1 MKKLIAV
8 LLTLLISVSV
18 LSLCVA
24 ADTTEAV
31 TAPVVTEPTTEAPT
45 APSTAPSTEDD
56 TFLCTCPNCVTEPEE
71 ETTGE
76 EGPKT
81 TFGFFPST
89 LLTTLPVM
97 GMGMLGIFLVTLVI
111 VLATVLLS
119 KLGNI
124 KKKKE
129 EE

>member
-8 LLTLLISVSV
+8 LLTLLISVFV

-31 TAPVVTEPTTEAPT
+31 TEPVTEPTTEAPT
-45 APSTAPSTEDD
+45 VPSTEEE
-56 TFLCTCPNCVTEPEE
+56 TFHCTCPNCVPSTEE
-71 ETTGE
+71 ETTAE

-119 KLGNI
+119 KLGN
-124 KKKKE
+124 KKE
-129 EE
+129 E

>member
-31 TAPVVTEPTTEAPT
+31 TEPVTVPTTEAPT
-45 APSTAPSTEDD
+45 EPSTDTGTEED
-56 TFLCTCPNCVTEPEE
+56 TFLCTCPNCVPSIEE
-71 ETTGE
+71 ETTAE

-119 KLGNI
+119 KLGGKNQ
-124 KKKKE
+124 E
-129 EE
+129 E

>member
-31 TAPVVTEPTTEAPT
+31 TEPVTEPTTEAPT
-45 APSTAPSTEDD
+45 VPSTEEE
-56 TFLCTCPNCVTEPEE
+56 TFHCTCPNCVPSPEE
-71 ETTGE
+71 ETTAE

-119 KLGNI
+119 KLGNN
-124 KKKKE
+124 KKNKE
-129 EE
+129 E

>member
-31 TAPVVTEPTTEAPT
+31 TEPVTEPTTEAPT
-45 APSTAPSTEDD
+45 VPSTEEE
-56 TFLCTCPNCVTEPEE
+56 TFHCTCPNCVPSTEE
-71 ETTGE
+71 ETTAE

-124 KKKKE
+124 KKNKE
-129 EE
+129 E

>member
-8 LLTLLISVSV
+8 LLTLLVTVSV

-31 TAPVVTEPTTEAPT
+31 TAPVTEPTTEAPT
-45 APSTAPSTEDD
+45 APSTAPTTEDD

>member
-31 TAPVVTEPTTEAPT
+31 TEPVTEPTTV
-45 APSTAPSTEDD
+45 PSTEEE
-56 TFLCTCPNCVTEPEE
+56 TFHCTCPNCVPSTEE
-71 ETTGE
+71 ETTAE

-119 KLGNI
+119 KLGGKNQ
-124 KKKKE
+124 E
-129 EE
+129 E